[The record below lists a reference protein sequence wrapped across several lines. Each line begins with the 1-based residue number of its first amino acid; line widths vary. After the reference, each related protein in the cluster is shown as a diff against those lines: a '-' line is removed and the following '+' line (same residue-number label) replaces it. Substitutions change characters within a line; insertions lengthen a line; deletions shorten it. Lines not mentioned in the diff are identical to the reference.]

1 MLCRIRYVDL
11 NRPGQRRGC
20 GSNIDWCKFTR
31 RQAPWFFSVQY
42 DTRPYSNDTR
52 LYSSGIVPLASN
64 FIHQIIRYGKGG
76 GSQSIWSWYP
86 AQRCA
91 IQARLCPAGQMM
103 GKRTWRLDR
112 VAIHIMLLTLVSIS
126 GLLWPVIKSCAPG
139 LAQCTLLL
147 R

>member
-1 MLCRIRYVDL
+1 MLCRIRYL
-11 NRPGQRRGC
+11 GLKRLGQRRGC

-103 GKRTWRLDR
+103 GKRYLE
-112 VAIHIMLLTLVSIS
+112 A
-126 GLLWPVIKSCAPG
+126 GKSRHPYNIANPG
-139 LAQCTLLL
+139 FDL
-147 R
+147 RSVMAGQ